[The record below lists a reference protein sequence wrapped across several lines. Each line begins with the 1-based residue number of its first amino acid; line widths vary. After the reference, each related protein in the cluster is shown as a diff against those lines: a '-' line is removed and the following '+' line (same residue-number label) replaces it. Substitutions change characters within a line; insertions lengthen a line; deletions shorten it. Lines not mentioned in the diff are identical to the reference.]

1 MHKLEVRIGI
11 LVQEL
16 QNWFAFQIKPK
27 KEWSCDRQRSFHA
40 CLLSI
45 VGVCAL
51 APRIPAQTLASPHPT
66 VIAASVVIDGKG
78 YLLHDIRIVIEG
90 PKICDR
96 S

>member
-1 MHKLEVRIGI
+1 MHKLEVRVGI

-27 KEWSCDRQRSFHA
+27 NRVVMRPAKVIS